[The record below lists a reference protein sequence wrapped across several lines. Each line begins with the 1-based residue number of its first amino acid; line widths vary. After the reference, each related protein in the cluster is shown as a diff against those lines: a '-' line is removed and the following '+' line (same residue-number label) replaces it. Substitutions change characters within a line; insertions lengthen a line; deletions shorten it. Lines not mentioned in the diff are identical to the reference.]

1 MRVELKDFQ
10 AGAVE
15 TLVNKLQSMRRRY
28 EQDGELS
35 SICLASPTGSGKTVM
50 CAATIEALFFGDD
63 DLGLMPDENAVV
75 LWLSDS
81 PSLNEQTS
89 VRFSNVADKLAD
101 SILDRRHLVT
111 ITNDFG
117 VAHDILELRHVYF
130 SARTYSARMDCS
142 PRVVRL
148 TPAACSGTSLTAPS
162 GIRSVISI
170 CS

>member
-10 AGAVE
+10 AGAVA
-15 TLVNKLQSMRRRY
+15 TLANKLQSMCRRY

-63 DLGLMPDENAVV
+63 DLSLMPDENAVV

-117 VAHDILELRHVYF
+117 AVHDILEPRHVYF
-130 SARTYSARMDCS
+130 LSKDLLSKNGLLTKGSEANSGRVFWDILDRTITRW
-142 PRVVRL
+142 RNQGR
-148 TPAACSGTSLTAPS
+148 
-162 GIRSVISI
+162 
-170 CS
+170 